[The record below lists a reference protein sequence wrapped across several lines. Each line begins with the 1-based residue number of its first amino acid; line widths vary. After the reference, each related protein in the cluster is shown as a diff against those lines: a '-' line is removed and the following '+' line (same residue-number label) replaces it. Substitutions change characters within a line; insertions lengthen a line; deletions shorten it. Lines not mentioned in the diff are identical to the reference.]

1 MEMRDFG
8 KLGSKDRRASLRR
21 HEDEIL
27 ANQNACAERT
37 EIERNKKL
45 INNFDTD
52 V

>member
-1 MEMRDFG
+1 MTDLV
-8 KLGSKDRRASLRR
+8 KLNRKDRRASLRR

-27 ANQNACAERT
+27 ANENAYAERT

-45 INNFDTD
+45 INNFDPD